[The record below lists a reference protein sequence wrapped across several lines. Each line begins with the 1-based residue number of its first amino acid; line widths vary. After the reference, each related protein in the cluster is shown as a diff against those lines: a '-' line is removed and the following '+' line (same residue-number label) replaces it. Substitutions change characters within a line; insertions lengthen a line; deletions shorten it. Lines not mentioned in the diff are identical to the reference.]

1 MNKFL
6 KLSYKLLSIG
16 LSSQLLLLVFS
27 NRADSQQNRSVI
39 NSPIQFEPPPEG
51 EPPDTSGGGARDPDQ
66 SRCSSNEEPIKAL
79 MPEGNFG
86 WTLQEIPFI
95 YVYLPKTSAKQV
107 VLAFQDETEEYHETV
122 FLPIQADERIVTFSL
137 PKDRPSLEIGKNYKW
152 KLTLVCGDVVDVEHP
167 QLEGWV
173 KRIDINSI
181 NTSLKDKTA
190 IEQAKWYAQNGYW
203 YDLVKVLSQA
213 REANPNHSSLNSVW
227 FNFLESIDVKQNR
240 YNTIEKGNE

>member
-51 EPPDTSGGGARDPDQ
+51 EPPDTSGGGSRDPDQ

-95 YVYLPKTSAKQV
+95 YK
-107 VLAFQDETEEYHETV
+107 
-122 FLPIQADERIVTFSL
+122 
-137 PKDRPSLEIGKNYKW
+137 
-152 KLTLVCGDVVDVEHP
+152 
-167 QLEGWV
+167 
-173 KRIDINSI
+173 
-181 NTSLKDKTA
+181 
-190 IEQAKWYAQNGYW
+190 
-203 YDLVKVLSQA
+203 
-213 REANPNHSSLNSVW
+213 
-227 FNFLESIDVKQNR
+227 
-240 YNTIEKGNE
+240 